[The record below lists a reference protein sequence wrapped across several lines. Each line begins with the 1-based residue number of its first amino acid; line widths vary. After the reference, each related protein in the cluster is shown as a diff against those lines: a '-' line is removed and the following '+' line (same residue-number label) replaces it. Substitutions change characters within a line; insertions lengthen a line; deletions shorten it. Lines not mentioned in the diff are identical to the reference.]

1 MGQIGSAD
9 ETPIYFNMPSCRT
22 VDDGGA
28 KSMVIQT
35 WGYKK
40 IHFTVMLAVYVCG
53 GNTPLYIILYHKT
66 VAKEQ
71 LLGGIIV
78 RCQPKRCWITN
89 ELTKDW
95 LLVEWNRRPGVL
107 LGKQGMLILDAY
119 KGHLTLETE
128 ATSYLLFSEHTPC
141 SHT

>member
-1 MGQIGSAD
+1 ML
-9 ETPIYFNMPSCRT
+9 
-22 VDDGGA
+22 
-28 KSMVIQT
+28 
-35 WGYKK
+35 
-40 IHFTVMLAVYVCG
+40 FTGMLAVYVYG

-71 LLGGIIV
+71 LPGGIIV
-78 RCQPKRCWITN
+78 RCQPKGCWITN

-95 LLVEWNRRPGVL
+95 LLVEWNRRSGVL

-128 ATSYLLFSEHTPC
+128 ATVTCCSVNTDHVAILDGLLHNC
-141 SHT
+141 KC